1 MLFNRSYRPHV
12 RSQCRCL
19 TEPMN
24 NGVLTNSIQ
33 PELPIKKTGSRDGK
47 LQSSVNE
54 KLALIQQLKQRSQ
67 QATAS
72 TLVHPIAT
80 PVERSTRLIDERMYQ
95 ASVEAR
101 QALSEK
107 LSEANMYASVLEA
120 KLEECYEDLEV
131 AMSYMKKVSR
141 EFGTTS
147 RLAESTAAAV
157 RFGVDKEDA
166 VEKLVKLSDRLAQLE
181 QAVQSVRDSFSAR
194 VPQRV
199 PVTWVGVASE
209 VRLVGDFDEWTRGVE
224 LSASEIDFDGSIR
237 TFEAVV
243 PLLPGCYRVKFMV
256 DGQWRLAPEWPTEND
271 SMGETNNL
279 LLVS

>member
-1 MLFNRSYRPHV
+1 MVSSSITSEV
-12 RSQCRCL
+12 
-19 TEPMN
+19 
-24 NGVLTNSIQ
+24 TNQKIG
-33 PELPIKKTGSRDGK
+33 GSEGRLK
-47 LQSSVNE
+47 SSVSE

-67 QATAS
+67 QAKAS
-72 TLVHPIAT
+72 TSVYPIAT
-80 PVERSTRLIDERMYQ
+80 LAERSTRLIDERMYQ

-107 LSEANMYASVLEA
+107 LSESNMYASVLEA

-166 VEKLVKLSDRLAQLE
+166 VEKLLKLCDRLSQLE

-224 LSASEIDFDGSIR
+224 LSASEIDFDGSMR

-256 DGQWRLAPEWPTEND
+256 DGKWRLAPEWPTEND
-271 SMGETNNL
+271 SIGETNNL
-279 LLVS
+279 LHVS